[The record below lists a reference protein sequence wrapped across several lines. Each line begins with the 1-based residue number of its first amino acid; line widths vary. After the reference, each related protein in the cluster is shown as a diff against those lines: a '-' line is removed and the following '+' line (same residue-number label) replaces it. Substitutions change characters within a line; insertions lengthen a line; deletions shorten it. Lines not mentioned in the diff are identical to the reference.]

1 MSGGA
6 LSRTYQT
13 TKLRIVAVAVVVCGF
28 AVGMAGL
35 LNYFKYRSTAN
46 RIVAERLVVTGR
58 AVENVVHVALD
69 LGLQFSEIPTLPA
82 TLDRERG
89 TDDLIQGID
98 IFDNDGK
105 LLYSTDSS
113 RLTRPAPAA
122 WLAAI
127 GSARGSHWMVED
139 ETASAAG
146 MSLKNAFGMTPAHLA
161 LRFSRDSLSDEN
173 AEVARELA
181 LNTFIVFVIASMFA
195 STALLAVM
203 RRLKRDLTDAEAAL
217 DASDGAAEAAP
228 AAGGPFRSVLQR
240 FLQTTREVERE
251 IADLN
256 ACLDRGVKT

>member
-1 MSGGA
+1 M
-6 LSRTYQT
+6 QT
-13 TKLRIVAVAVVVCGF
+13 TKRRIVAVAVIVCGF

-46 RIVAERLVVTGR
+46 RIVTERLVVTGR

-82 TLDRERG
+82 TLERERG

-105 LLYSTDSS
+105 LLYSTDPS
-113 RLTRPAPAA
+113 RITHPAPAA
-122 WLAAI
+122 WLVAI
-127 GSARGSHWMVED
+127 ASAGGNHWLVED
-139 ETASAAG
+139 EAASAAG
-146 MSLKNAFGMTPAHLA
+146 MSLKNAFGVTPAHLA
-161 LRFSRDSLSDEN
+161 LRFSRDRLSDEN
-173 AEVARELA
+173 AEVTRELA

-195 STALLAVM
+195 SIALLAVM

-217 DASDGAAEAAP
+217 DTSEATSAAALAAR
-228 AAGGPFRSVLQR
+228 GPFRSVLQQ

-256 ACLDRGVKT
+256 VCLDRGVKL